1 MSRYGGAIRLAD
13 EALAAQRCAAGGTL
27 GGFFHQK
34 DGWRRDA
41 SLAAL
46 QEELGRYLDRE
57 LPHRRDLGDLHR
69 KIAPRLPD
77 DSRSAL
83 YAALA
88 LGPDR
93 WETDQAVLDDYRV
106 LVDLL
111 YFECSSA
118 RITGFTEH
126 RVEERCRGLLPSGR
140 GGAGPLSLSVG
151 YDQRPLEGED
161 APFTMEDVVRF
172 AREADR
178 LVALQP
184 GTTSAAA
191 ILSQVLCNSRAVAL
205 GTSDRDLAYLTRLA
219 YRVDDPDRAASQ
231 DLLQEASDAGS
242 FLTLERRL

>member
-1 MSRYGGAIRLAD
+1 METPSAWPTRPSPPSAAPPAAPWAASSTSRTAGAGAPAWPPCRRSWAGTWTGSSPTGRTW
-13 EALAAQRCAAGGTL
+13 AAST
-27 GGFFHQK
+27 
-34 DGWRRDA
+34 
-41 SLAAL
+41 
-46 QEELGRYLDRE
+46 GRS
-57 LPHRRDLGDLHR
+57 P
-69 KIAPRLPD
+69 P
-77 DSRSAL
+77 SAL

-93 WETDQAVLDDYRV
+93 WETGQAVLDDYRV

-118 RITGFTEH
+118 RITRFTEH

-140 GGAGPLSLSVG
+140 GGAGPLSLAVG

-191 ILSQVLCNSRAVAL
+191 ILSGVLCNSRAVAL
-205 GTSDRDLAYLTRLA
+205 GTSGRDLSYLTRLA

-242 FLTLERRL
+242 FLTLERRA

>member
-1 MSRYGGAIRLAD
+1 M
-13 EALAAQRCAAGGTL
+13 
-27 GGFFHQK
+27 
-34 DGWRRDA
+34 
-41 SLAAL
+41 
-46 QEELGRYLDRE
+46 
-57 LPHRRDLGDLHR
+57 
-69 KIAPRLPD
+69 
-77 DSRSAL
+77 
-83 YAALA
+83 
-88 LGPDR
+88 
-93 WETDQAVLDDYRV
+93 

-126 RVEERCRGLLPSGR
+126 RVEERCRDLLPSGR

-191 ILSQVLCNSRAVAL
+191 ILSQVLCSSRAVAL

-219 YRVDDPDRAASQ
+219 YRVDDPDRVASQ